1 MNRIKLTSLTLR
13 CSFAKTLGKG
23 VFTVAS
29 LLWLFWC
36 SSPVCFAQNSV
47 LPTTF
52 KWTSTAPLATPQN
65 GSLAMKDFTCVHSNG
80 KYIVYFTTV
89 DSSGSWGGGMMTFTN
104 WSDMATAPQ
113 YQMPI
118 GTVAPT
124 LFYFAPK
131 NIWVLTFQWGAQYL
145 TSTDPTNPNGWS
157 APQTLYS
164 GNSLDTTVICDS
176 TNAYLFYAYDDGTIH
191 RASMPI
197 GSFPGTFT
205 NSSVIMTDTA
215 ANLFE
220 AVQVYT
226 VQGATPQYL
235 MIVEAEGAAG
245 RYFRSF
251 TATNLGGSWT
261 PLAATESNPFAGK
274 NNVTFPNGN
283 AWTSDISHGDIVR
296 NNPDQTQTIDPGN
309 LQFLYQGWKNVNDP
323 SITNY
328 TQIPWRP
335 GLLTL
340 IRPSDDMQIY
350 SGRFDNGWGDGWSW
364 MTHYPTNNP
373 VYTSNSVFVAS
384 NSVALVPSAP
394 YVVWL
399 LKPYTTV
406 DATLYTNLTFWI
418 NGGAT
423 GGQNISV
430 YGELNGSSSGLPS
443 VSVTA
448 PTNSWK
454 QVIISL
460 AALGVNKTNLTGIGF
475 NNDASTQP
483 FFIDDMRLIAAPKPA
498 TVNVSVN
505 ANQTVRTVSGR
516 VFGINTGAGDGNLNT
531 PATKAILNDIGN
543 TCLRWPGGSYGDDY
557 HWTNEP
563 SGGSHSTDF
572 IALATN
578 AHSQAFIIVNYG
590 SSDASEAAYAVRMF
604 NVTNHSN
611 FKYWEIGNENF
622 GTWETDNNTN
632 APFKA
637 HDPWT
642 YAMRF
647 TNYYAQMKA
656 VDPTIKIGAVVD
668 PTEDGYINYSNHPVV
683 NPRTGVT
690 HYGWTPVMLTYMRSN
705 NCTPDFVIEHNY
717 GPAAGDTQDLLYSKG
732 WASDAANLR
741 QILNDYLGSA
751 ATNVT
756 LEVTENGTG
765 GDRQNVSLPGGLFY
779 ADSIGQILQTEF
791 NSRVWWD
798 LRNGHGSV
806 DNPDPAFYGWRTN
819 ADGSVLSDGGII
831 YGLGGAGNL
840 YPTYYCAKLMPK
852 FAADGDTVVRATN
865 DYPLLATYA
874 VKRAN
879 GTLTL
884 LVINKSASSTLTANF
899 NLSGYVPYGNAAIYN
914 YGIPQDEAART
925 GVGSPDIAQSNFI
938 GASAGFSATFAPF
951 SATVMVMIPANQPP
965 FTPTSLVATAS
976 NAVVSLI
983 WNGSAGADSYIVKRS
998 TISGNGYVTIASGVT
1013 ATSYLDTGLVNGT
1026 TYYYVVAATN
1036 ANGVSSNS
1044 IEVSATPAEMFGWW
1058 KFDAT
1063 SGTTAADSGSGGNP
1077 GTLQSGATW
1086 GVGAI
1091 SNAVHL
1097 DGTANGYVSL
1107 PVGLIGALNDFTI
1120 STWVKVD
1127 ANATWARVFDFGSGT
1142 GTYMFLAPA
1151 SGGTSVR
1158 YAITTGSSGG
1168 EQQLNRA
1175 GNLSTGVWHHLAVTL
1190 SGSTGVLYVDGVPA
1204 NTNLSMTLQPSSLGS
1219 TTQNYIGKS
1228 QWADP
1233 NLTGSVD
1240 DFRIYSRALNATEVA
1255 ALANPVP
1262 PAPAGLATVAGNAQV
1277 ALNWSAASTAT
1288 GYKIKRS
1295 LTSGSGYVN
1304 IVTNASLT
1312 FTNNG
1317 LANGTLYYFVVSATN
1332 SFGES
1337 TNSAQVSARPTSVA
1351 SIAISVTNLPG
1362 QLLFGWPADH
1372 TGWQLQ
1378 SQTNGLGTNWVNMPG
1393 SDQTNQMT
1401 VPLNS
1406 TNCSVFFRLVRPY

>member
-1 MNRIKLTSLTLR
+1 
-13 CSFAKTLGKG
+13 
-23 VFTVAS
+23 
-29 LLWLFWC
+29 
-36 SSPVCFAQNSV
+36 
-47 LPTTF
+47 
-52 KWTSTAPLATPQN
+52 
-65 GSLAMKDFTCVHSNG
+65 
-80 KYIVYFTTV
+80 
-89 DSSGSWGGGMMTFTN
+89 MTFN
-104 WSDMATAPQ
+104 SWSEMATAQQ
-113 YQMPI
+113 YQMSQ

-131 NIWVLTFQWGAQYL
+131 NIWVLTYQWGAQYL
-145 TSTDPTNPNGWS
+145 TSTNPTNPNGWS
-157 APQTLYS
+157 APQSLYQ

-205 NSSVIMTDTA
+205 NSSIIMTDTTD
-215 ANLFE
+215 NLFE

-226 VQGATPQYL
+226 VQGTTPQYL
-235 MIVEAEGAAG
+235 MIVEASGAAG

-251 TATNLGGSWT
+251 TATSLGGAWT

-283 AWTSDISHGDIVR
+283 AWTYDISHGDIVR
-296 NNPDQTQTIDPGN
+296 YNPDQTQTIDPSN
-309 LQFLYQGWKNVNDP
+309 LQFLYQGWTNTHDP

-335 GLLTL
+335 GLLTS
-340 IRPSDDMQIY
+340 IQPTDDMLIY
-350 SGRFDNGWGDGWSW
+350 SDRFNNGWGDGWSW
-364 MTHYPTNNP
+364 LAPRYPTNNP
-373 VYTSNSVFVAS
+373 VYAGTNSM
-384 NSVALVPSAP
+384 ALVPSATFT
-394 YVVWL
+394 VWL
-399 LKPYTTV
+399 LKPFTTV

-430 YGELNGSSSGLPS
+430 QGELGGSSSGLPS

-454 QVIISL
+454 QVTISL
-460 AALGVNKTNLTGIGF
+460 ATLGVNKTNLTGFLFG
-475 NNDASTQP
+475 NGTSTQP
-483 FFIDDMRLIAAPKPA
+483 FFIDDIRLIAAPKPA
-498 TVNVSVN
+498 TVHVSVN

-516 VFGINTGAGDGNLNT
+516 VFAINTGGGDGDLNT

-543 TCLRWPGGSYGDDY
+543 TCLRWPGGSYGDIY
-557 HWTNEP
+557 HYANEP
-563 SGGSHSTDF
+563 WDTGATSPRTQGSFSTNF

-578 AHSQAFIIVNYG
+578 THSQAFIIVNYG
-590 SSDASEAAYAVRMF
+590 TGTPEEAAYAVRMF

-611 FKYWEIGNENF
+611 FKYWEVGNEIN
-622 GTWETDNNTN
+622 GTWEPDYNTN

-656 VDPTIKIGAVVD
+656 VDPTIKVGAVIE
-668 PTEDGYINYSNHPVV
+668 PSEDGYANYTDHPVV

-690 HYGWTPVMLTYMRSN
+690 HNGWAAVLLAYLRSN

-717 GPAAGDTQDLLYSKG
+717 GPAAGDTQDLLYPKG
-732 WASDAANLR
+732 WAADAAALR
-741 QILNDYLGSA
+741 QMLNDYLGNA

-798 LRNGHGSV
+798 LRNGQGSV
-806 DNPDPAFYGWRTN
+806 DNSDPAFYGWRTN
-819 ADGSVLSDGGII
+819 ANGSVLSDGGIV
-831 YGLGGAGNL
+831 YGLGGVGNV

-852 FAADGDTVVRATN
+852 FATDGDTVVHATS
-865 DYPLLATYA
+865 DYRLLATYA
-874 VKRAN
+874 VMRTN

-899 NLSGYVPYGNAAIYN
+899 NLSGYAPYGNAAIYS
-914 YGIPQDEAART
+914 YGIPQDDAART
-925 GVGSPDIAQSNFI
+925 GVGSPDIAQTNFI
-938 GASAGFSATFAPF
+938 GAAASFSATFAPF
-951 SATVMVMIPANQPP
+951 SATVLVMSPANQPP
-965 FTPTSLVATAS
+965 VTPTSLVATAS
-976 NAVVSLI
+976 NAVVSLS
-983 WNGSAGADSYIVKRS
+983 WNGSAGADSYLVKRS
-998 TISGNGYVTIASGVT
+998 LTSGGGYTNLATGVT
-1013 ATSYLDTGLVNGT
+1013 ATSYLDAGLINGT
-1026 TYYYVVAATN
+1026 TYYYVAAAMN

-1044 IEVSATPAEMFGWW
+1044 IEVSATPAEIFGWW

-1063 SGTTAADSGSGGNP
+1063 GGTTAADSGYGGNP

-1086 GVGAI
+1086 VVGAI

-1097 DGTANGYVSL
+1097 DGTTNGYASL
-1107 PVGLIGALNDFTI
+1107 PSGLVSALNDFTI

-1151 SGGTSVR
+1151 SGGASVR

-1204 NTNLSMTLQPSSLGS
+1204 NTNLSMTLKPSSLGS

-1262 PAPAGLATVAGNAQV
+1262 PAPAGLAAVAGNAQV
-1277 ALNWSAASTAT
+1277 ALNWNAASTAT

-1295 LTSGSGYVN
+1295 LTSGSGYADFLAGGSHRLAVAIAN
-1304 IVTNASLT
+1304 EQPHQRPRHELGHRARLDADQPDDSAVE
-1312 FTNNG
+1312 FNG
-1317 LANGTLYYFVVSATN
+1317 
-1332 SFGES
+1332 
-1337 TNSAQVSARPTSVA
+1337 
-1351 SIAISVTNLPG
+1351 
-1362 QLLFGWPADH
+1362 
-1372 TGWQLQ
+1372 
-1378 SQTNGLGTNWVNMPG
+1378 
-1393 SDQTNQMT
+1393 
-1401 VPLNS
+1401 
-1406 TNCSVFFRLVRPY
+1406 RL

>member
-1 MNRIKLTSLTLR
+1 
-13 CSFAKTLGKG
+13 
-23 VFTVAS
+23 
-29 LLWLFWC
+29 
-36 SSPVCFAQNSV
+36 
-47 LPTTF
+47 
-52 KWTSTAPLATPQN
+52 
-65 GSLAMKDFTCVHSNG
+65 MKDFTCVHYNG

-89 DSSGSWGGGMMTFTN
+89 DSAGSWGGGMMTFNT
-104 WSDMATAPQ
+104 WSDMATAQQ

-131 NIWVLTFQWGAQYL
+131 NIWVLTYQWGAQYL

-157 APQTLYS
+157 APQPLYQ

-176 TNAYLFYAYDDGTIH
+176 TNAYLFYAFDDGTIH

-197 GSFPGTFT
+197 GNFPGTFT
-205 NSSVIMTDTA
+205 NSSIIMTDTA

-226 VQGATPQYL
+226 IQGATPQYL

-261 PLAATESNPFAGK
+261 PLAATDKNPFAGK

-283 AWTSDISHGDIVR
+283 VWTSDISHGDIVR

-309 LQFLYQGWKNVNDP
+309 LQFLYQGWTYT
-323 SITNY
+323 SGLTNY

-340 IRPSDDMQIY
+340 IQPSDDMQIY

-364 MTHYPTNNP
+364 ITHYPTNNP
-373 VYTSNSVFVAS
+373 AYTSNLVFVAS

-423 GGQNISV
+423 GGQHISV
-430 YGELNGSSSGLPS
+430 YGELNGSSSGLPT

-460 AALGVNKTNLTGIGF
+460 ASLGVNKTNLTGIGF
-475 NNDASTQP
+475 NNGASTNP

-498 TVNVSVN
+498 TVHVNVN
-505 ANQTVRTVSGR
+505 ASQSVRTVSGR
-516 VFGINTGAGDGNLNT
+516 VFAVNTGAGDTDLNT
-531 PATKAILNDIGN
+531 PATKAILNDIGS
-543 TCLRWPGGSYGDDY
+543 TCLRWPGGSYGDEY

-590 SSDASEAAYAVRMF
+590 TSTPEEAAFGVRRF

-611 FKYWEIGNENF
+611 FKYWEIGNEIN
-622 GTWETDNNTN
+622 GVWETDHNTN

-642 YAMRF
+642 YALRF

-656 VDPTIKIGAVVD
+656 VDPTIKIGAVIE
-668 PTEDGYINYSNHPVV
+668 PSEDGYANYTDHPVV

-690 HYGWTPVMLTYMRSN
+690 HNGWTPVMLTYMRSN

-741 QILNDYLGSA
+741 QILNDYLGNA

-798 LRNGHGSV
+798 LRNGQGTIA
-806 DNPDPAFYGWRTN
+806 NPDPAFYGWRMN
-819 ADGSVLSDGGII
+819 PNGGVLSDGGLV

-840 YPTYYCAKLMPK
+840 YPTYYCAKLMPQ
-852 FAADGDTVVRATN
+852 FARDSDTVVRATS

-874 VKRAN
+874 VMRTN

-884 LVINKSASSTLTANF
+884 LVINKSASSNLTANF
-899 NLSGYVPYGNAAIYN
+899 NLSGYVPYGNAALYS
-914 YGIPQDEAART
+914 YGIPQDDAART
-925 GVGSPDIAQSNFI
+925 GVGSPDIAQTNFI
-938 GASAGFSATFAPF
+938 GAATSFSATFAPF
-951 SATVMVMIPANQPP
+951 SATVMVMGPANQPP
-965 FTPTSLVATAS
+965 LTPTSLVATAS
-976 NAVVSLI
+976 NAVVSLS

-998 TISGNGYVTIASGVT
+998 TISGSGYVTVASGVT
-1013 ATSYLDTGLVNGT
+1013 ATSYLDAGIVNGT

-1036 ANGVSSNS
+1036 ANGVSPDST
-1044 IEVSATPAEMFGWW
+1044 EASATPMMKLTGAIIG
-1058 KFDAT
+1058 
-1063 SGTTAADSGSGGNP
+1063 SSGSWSNLGN
-1077 GTLQSGATW
+1077 
-1086 GVGAI
+1086 
-1091 SNAVHL
+1091 
-1097 DGTANGYVSL
+1097 
-1107 PVGLIGALNDFTI
+1107 TI
-1120 STWVKVD
+1120 T
-1127 ANATWARVFDFGSGT
+1127 NVFDGNLNTFYDAVNSTGDWAGLDMGSGT
-1142 GTYMFLAPA
+1142 PA
-1151 SGGTSVR
+1151 IVMQIKYCPRAGWAGRMVGGQFQGANV
-1158 YAITTGSSGG
+1158 ANFSSG
-1168 EQQLNRA
+1168 
-1175 GNLSTGVWHHLAVTL
+1175 VT
-1190 SGSTGVLYVDGVPA
+1190 
-1204 NTNLSMTLQPSSLGS
+1204 TL
-1219 TTQNYIGKS
+1219 
-1228 QWADP
+1228 
-1233 NLTGSVD
+1233 
-1240 DFRIYSRALNATEVA
+1240 F
-1255 ALANPVP
+1255 
-1262 PAPAGLATVAGNAQV
+1262 TVA
-1277 ALNWSAASTAT
+1277 STPSEGTMTVLA
-1288 GYKIKRS
+1288 
-1295 LTSGSGYVN
+1295 
-1304 IVTNASLT
+1304 VTNASSFRYLRYLGPAGAYCNVAEVEFGGAYAVIPPAPT
-1312 FTNNG
+1312 NLVAAIGDASVGLSWNASSNATSYIVKRSTASGAGFAAIATNASLAFTNPG
-1317 LANGTLYYFVVSATN
+1317 LTNGTLYYFVVSAGNT
-1332 SFGES
+1332 FGES
-1337 TNSAQVSARPTSVA
+1337 TNSAQVSARPTSSA
-1351 SIAISVTNLPG
+1351 SIAMNAANAGG
-1362 QLLFGWPADH
+1362 QLQISWPPDH

-1378 SQTNGLGTNWVNMPG
+1378 AQTNNLGTNWVNIPG
-1393 SDQTNQMT
+1393 LDQTNEMT
-1401 VPLNS
+1401 VLLNS
-1406 TNCSVFFRLVRPY
+1406 ANGSVFFRLVRPY

>member
-1 MNRIKLTSLTLR
+1 
-13 CSFAKTLGKG
+13 
-23 VFTVAS
+23 
-29 LLWLFWC
+29 
-36 SSPVCFAQNSV
+36 
-47 LPTTF
+47 
-52 KWTSTAPLATPQN
+52 
-65 GSLAMKDFTCVHSNG
+65 MKDFTCVHYNG

-89 DSSGSWGGGMMTFTN
+89 DSVGSWGGGMMTFTN
-104 WSDMATAPQ
+104 WSDMATATQ

-131 NIWVLTFQWGAQYL
+131 NIWVLTYQWGAQYL

-157 APQTLYS
+157 APQPLYQ

-205 NSSVIMTDTA
+205 NSSIIMTDTT

-235 MIVEAEGAAG
+235 MIVEAEGSAG

-283 AWTSDISHGDIVR
+283 VWTADISHGDIVR
-296 NNPDQTQTIDPGN
+296 NNPDQTQTIDPSN
-309 LQFLYQGWKNVNDP
+309 LQFLYQGWTYTP
-323 SITNY
+323 GLTNY

-335 GLLTL
+335 GVLTL
-340 IRPSDDMQIY
+340 IQPSDDMLIY
-350 SGRFDNGWGDGWSW
+350 SDRFNNGWGDGWSW
-364 MTHYPTNNP
+364 LTPRYPTNNP
-373 VYTSNSVFVAS
+373 VYAGTNSMALIP
-384 NSVALVPSAP
+384 SVP

-430 YGELNGSSSGLPS
+430 YGELNGSSSGLPT

-460 AALGVNKTNLTGIGF
+460 ASLGVNKTNLTGIGF
-475 NNDASTQP
+475 NNGASTNR
-483 FFIDDMRLIAAPKPA
+483 FFIDDVRLIAAPKPA
-498 TVNVSVN
+498 TVHVSVN

-516 VFGINTGAGDGNLNT
+516 VFGINTGGGDGDLNT
-531 PATKAILNDIGN
+531 PATKAILNDIGS
-543 TCLRWPGGSYGDDY
+543 TCLRWPGGSYGDIY
-557 HWTNEP
+557 HYANEP
-563 SGGSHSTDF
+563 WDTGATSPRTAGSFSTNF

-578 AHSQAFIIVNYG
+578 THSQAFIIVNYG
-590 SSDASEAAYAVRMF
+590 TGTPEEAAYAVRMF

-611 FKYWEIGNENF
+611 FKYWEVGNEIN
-622 GTWETDNNTN
+622 GTWEPDYNTN
-632 APFKA
+632 APYKA

-656 VDPTIKIGAVVD
+656 VDPTIKIGAVIE
-668 PTEDGYINYSNHPVV
+668 PTEDGYANNNDHPVV
-683 NPRTGVT
+683 NPRTSVT
-690 HYGWTPVMLTYMRSN
+690 HYGWTPVMLAYMRSN
-705 NCTPDFVIEHNY
+705 NVTPDFVIEHNY
-717 GPAAGDTQDLLYSKG
+717 GPAGGDTQDLLYPKG
-732 WASDAANLR
+732 WASDAAALR
-741 QILNDYLGSA
+741 QMLNDYLGNA

-819 ADGSVLSDGGII
+819 ANGSVLSDGGIV
-831 YGLGGAGNL
+831 YGLGGVGNL

-852 FAADGDTVVRATN
+852 FAADGDTVVRATS

-874 VKRAN
+874 VKRTN

-884 LVINKSASSTLTANF
+884 LVINKSASSALTANF
-899 NLSGYVPYGNAAIYN
+899 NLSGYVPYGSAAIYS

-925 GVGSPDIAQSNFI
+925 GDGSPDIAQTNFM

-951 SATVMVMIPANQPP
+951 SATVMVMSPANQPP
-965 FTPTSLVATAS
+965 LTPTTLVATAS
-976 NAVVSLI
+976 NAVVSLS
-983 WNGSAGADSYIVKRS
+983 WNGSAGADSYIVKRAS
-998 TISGNGYVTIASGVT
+998 VSGGPYTGIASGLT
-1013 ATSYLDTGLVNGT
+1013 TPSYLDTGLVNGT

-1036 ANGVSSNS
+1036 ANGVSPDSTEAS
-1044 IEVSATPAEMFGWW
+1044 VTPGEMFGWW
-1058 KFDAT
+1058 RFDAT
-1063 SGTTAADSGSGGNP
+1063 SGTTAADSGYGGNP

-1086 GVGAI
+1086 VVGAI

-1097 DGTANGYVSL
+1097 NGTANGYANLPSGLVS
-1107 PVGLIGALNDFTI
+1107 ALNDFTI

-1142 GTYMFLAPA
+1142 GIYMFLAPA
-1151 SGGTSVR
+1151 SGGASVR
-1158 YAITTGSSGG
+1158 YAITTSSGGG

-1204 NTNLSMTLQPSSLGS
+1204 NTNLSMTLKPSSLGS

-1228 QWADP
+1228 QWPDP

-1262 PAPAGLATVAGNAQV
+1262 PAPAGLAAVAGSAQV
-1277 ALNWSAASTAT
+1277 ALNWNAASTAT

-1295 LTSGSGYVN
+1295 LTSGSGYAN
-1304 IVTNASLT
+1304 IATNASLT

-1337 TNSAQVSARPTSVA
+1337 TNSAQVSTRPTSSTSVA
-1351 SIAISVTNLPG
+1351 IGVTNVPG
-1362 QLLFGWPADH
+1362 QLQFSWPTDH

-1378 SQTNGLGTNWVNMPG
+1378 SQTNSLSGGLGTNWVDVPA
-1393 SDQTNQMT
+1393 SIQTNQMT
-1401 VPLNS
+1401 VSLDS
-1406 TNCSVFFRLVRPY
+1406 TDASVFFRLVRPY

>member
-1 MNRIKLTSLTLR
+1 
-13 CSFAKTLGKG
+13 
-23 VFTVAS
+23 
-29 LLWLFWC
+29 
-36 SSPVCFAQNSV
+36 
-47 LPTTF
+47 
-52 KWTSTAPLATPQN
+52 
-65 GSLAMKDFTCVHSNG
+65 MKDFTCVHYNG

-89 DSSGSWGGGMMTFTN
+89 NSAGSWGGGMMTFNN
-104 WSDMATAPQ
+104 WSEMATAQQ

-191 RASMPI
+191 RGSMPI
-197 GSFPGTFT
+197 GNFPGTFT
-205 NSSVIMTDTA
+205 NSSVIMTDTTD
-215 ANLFE
+215 NLFE
-220 AVQVYT
+220 SPEVYT
-226 VQGATPQYL
+226 IQGATPQYL
-235 MIVEAEGAAG
+235 MIVEAIGAAG

-274 NNVTFPNGN
+274 NNVTFPDGN
-283 AWTSDISHGDIVR
+283 AWTSDISHGDVVR
-296 NNPDQTQTIDPGN
+296 NNPDQTQTIDPSN
-309 LQFLYQGWKNVNDP
+309 LQFLYQGQTP
-323 SITNY
+323 TSGLTNY

-340 IRPSDDMQIY
+340 IQPSDDMQIY

-373 VYTSNSVFVAS
+373 VYTSNLVFVAS

-430 YGELNGSSSGLPS
+430 YGELNNSSSGLPS

-460 AALGVNKTNLTGIGF
+460 ASLGVNKTNLTGIGF
-475 NNDASTQP
+475 NNGASTNP

-498 TVNVSVN
+498 TVHVSVN
-505 ANQTVRTVSGR
+505 ASQAVRTVSGR
-516 VFGINTGAGDGNLNT
+516 VFAINTGAGDTDLNT

-557 HWTNEP
+557 HYANEP

-578 AHSQAFIIVNYG
+578 ANSQAFIIVNYG

-611 FKYWEIGNENF
+611 FKYWEIGNEIF

-632 APFKA
+632 APYQA

-656 VDPTIKIGAVVD
+656 VDPTIKVGAVID

-717 GPAAGDTQDLLYSKG
+717 GPAAGDTQDLLYPKG

-798 LRNGHGSV
+798 LRNGQGTV
-806 DNPDPAFYGWRTN
+806 ANPDPAFYGWRMN
-819 ADGSVLSDGGII
+819 ANGGVLSDGGIV
-831 YGLGGAGNL
+831 YGLGGVGNL

-852 FAADGDTVVRATN
+852 FAADGDTVVRATS
-865 DYPLLATYA
+865 DYPLLATYS
-874 VKRAN
+874 VMRTN

-884 LVINKSASSTLTANF
+884 LVINKSACSNLTANF
-899 NLSGYVPYGNAAIYN
+899 NLSGYVPYTNATIYG
-914 YGIPQDEAART
+914 YGIPQDDAART
-925 GVGSPDIAQSNFI
+925 GVGSPDIAQTNFI
-938 GASAGFSATFAPF
+938 GAAASFSATFAPF
-951 SATVMVMIPANQPP
+951 SATVMVMGPANQPP
-965 FTPTSLVATAS
+965 LTPTSLVATAS
-976 NAVVSLI
+976 NAVVSLS

-998 TISGNGYVTIASGVT
+998 TTSGSGYTTIASGVT
-1013 ATSYLDTGLVNGT
+1013 ATSYLDAGLINGT

-1036 ANGVSSNS
+1036 VNGVSSNS
-1044 IEVSATPAEMFGWW
+1044 MEASATPAEMFGWW

-1063 SGTTAADSGSGGNP
+1063 SGTTAADSGYGGNP
-1077 GTLQSGATW
+1077 GTLQGGATW
-1086 GVGAI
+1086 VAGAI

-1097 DGTANGYVSL
+1097 DGMANGYVSL
-1107 PVGLIGALNDFTI
+1107 PVGLASALNDFTI

-1142 GTYMFLAPA
+1142 GAYMFLAPA

-1158 YAITTGSSGG
+1158 YAITTSSSGG

-1204 NTNLSMTLQPSSLGS
+1204 NTNLSMTLKPSSLGS

-1262 PAPAGLATVAGNAQV
+1262 PAPPGLAAVAGSAQV
-1277 ALNWSAASTAT
+1277 ALNWNAASTAT

-1295 LTSGSGYVN
+1295 LTSGSGYAN
-1304 IVTNASLT
+1304 IATNASLT
-1312 FTNNG
+1312 FTNTG

-1337 TNSAQVSARPTSVA
+1337 TNSMQVSARPTSSASVA
-1351 SIAISVTNLPG
+1351 IGMSNAPG
-1362 QLLFGWPADH
+1362 QLQFSWPADH

-1378 SQTNGLGTNWVNMPG
+1378 SQTNNLTSGLGTNWINVPG
-1393 SDQTNQMT
+1393 SDQTNQLT

-1406 TNCSVFFRLVRPY
+1406 TNGSVFFRLVRPY

>member
-1 MNRIKLTSLTLR
+1 
-13 CSFAKTLGKG
+13 
-23 VFTVAS
+23 
-29 LLWLFWC
+29 
-36 SSPVCFAQNSV
+36 
-47 LPTTF
+47 
-52 KWTSTAPLATPQN
+52 
-65 GSLAMKDFTCVHSNG
+65 MKDFTCVNYNG

-89 DSSGSWGGGMMTFTN
+89 NSAGIWAGGMMTFNN
-104 WSDMATAPQ
+104 WSEMATAQQ

-131 NIWVLTFQWGAQYL
+131 NIWVLTYQWGAQYL
-145 TSTDPTNPNGWS
+145 TSTNPTNPNGWS
-157 APQTLYS
+157 APQALYQ

-176 TNAYLFYAYDDGTIH
+176 TNAYLFYAFDDGTIH

-205 NSSVIMTDTA
+205 NSSIIMTDTA

-235 MIVEAEGAAG
+235 MIVEASGAAG

-283 AWTSDISHGDIVR
+283 AWTADISHGDIVR
-296 NNPDQTQTIDPGN
+296 NNPDQTQTIDPSN
-309 LQFLYQGWKNVNDP
+309 LQFLYQGWTYT
-323 SITNY
+323 SGLTNY

-335 GLLTL
+335 GVLTL
-340 IRPSDDMQIY
+340 IQPSDDMLIY
-350 SGRFDNGWGDGWSW
+350 SDRFNNGWGDGWSW
-364 MTHYPTNNP
+364 LTPRYATNNP
-373 VYTSNSVFVAS
+373 VYAGTNSM
-384 NSVALVPSAP
+384 ALVPSVP

-443 VSVTA
+443 VSVTV

-460 AALGVNKTNLTGIGF
+460 ASLGVNKTNLTGIGF
-475 NNDASTQP
+475 NNGASTNP

-498 TVNVSVN
+498 TVHVSVN

-516 VFGINTGAGDGNLNT
+516 VFAINTGGGDGDLNT

-543 TCLRWPGGSYGDDY
+543 TCLRWPGGSYGDIY
-557 HWTNEP
+557 HYANEP
-563 SGGSHSTDF
+563 WDTGATSPRTAGSFSKDF

-578 AHSQAFIIVNYG
+578 THSQAFIIVNYG
-590 SSDASEAAYAVRMF
+590 TSTPEEAAYGVRMF

-611 FKYWEIGNENF
+611 FKYWEVGNEIN
-622 GTWETDNNTN
+622 GTWEPDYNTN

-656 VDPTIKIGAVVD
+656 VDPTIKIGAVIE
-668 PTEDGYINYSNHPVV
+668 PTEDGYANYTNHPVV

-690 HYGWTPVMLTYMRSN
+690 HNGWTAVMLAYMRSN

-717 GPAAGDTQDLLYSKG
+717 GPAAGDTQDLLYPKA
-732 WASDAANLR
+732 WVPDAAALR
-741 QILNDYLGSA
+741 QMLNDYLGNA

-756 LEVTENGTG
+756 LEVTESGTG

-798 LRNGHGSV
+798 LRNGHGTV

-819 ADGSVLSDGGII
+819 ANGSVLSDGGIV
-831 YGLGGAGNL
+831 YGLGGVGNV
-840 YPTYYCAKLMPK
+840 YPTYYCAKLMPQ
-852 FAADGDTVVRATN
+852 FAKDGDTVVRATS

-874 VKRAN
+874 VRRTN

-899 NLSGYVPYGNAAIYN
+899 NLSGYVPYGNAAIYS

-925 GVGSPDIAQSNFI
+925 GVGSPDIAQTNFI
-938 GASAGFSATFAPF
+938 GAAASFSATFAPF
-951 SATVMVMIPANQPP
+951 SATVMVMGAANQPP

-976 NAVVSLI
+976 NAVVSLS

-998 TISGNGYVTIASGVT
+998 TISGSGYVTIASGVA
-1013 ATSYLDTGLVNGT
+1013 ATSYLDTGLINGT

-1044 IEVSATPAEMFGWW
+1044 IEASATPGEIFGWW

-1063 SGTTAADSGSGGNP
+1063 SGTTAADSGYGGNP

-1086 GVGAI
+1086 GVGVI

-1097 DGTANGYVSL
+1097 DGTANGYASL
-1107 PVGLIGALNDFTI
+1107 PSGLISALNDFTI

-1142 GTYMFLAPA
+1142 GTYMFLSPA
-1151 SGGTSVR
+1151 SGGASVR
-1158 YAITTGSSGG
+1158 YAITTSSGGG

-1204 NTNLSMTLQPSSLGS
+1204 NTNLSMTLKPSSLGS
-1219 TTQNYIGKS
+1219 TAQNYIGKS

-1262 PAPAGLATVAGNAQV
+1262 PAPAGLAAVAGNAQV

-1295 LTSGSGYVN
+1295 PTSGGGYVN

-1312 FTNNG
+1312 FTNTG

-1337 TNSAQVSARPTSVA
+1337 TNSTQVSARPTSSASVA
-1351 SIAISVTNLPG
+1351 MNAANAAG
-1362 QLLFGWPADH
+1362 QLQISWPADH

-1378 SQTNGLGTNWVNMPG
+1378 SQTNNLTSGLGTNWVNLPASM
-1393 SDQTNQMT
+1393 QTNQMT

-1406 TNCSVFFRLVRPY
+1406 TNGSVFFRLVRPY

>member
-1 MNRIKLTSLTLR
+1 
-13 CSFAKTLGKG
+13 
-23 VFTVAS
+23 
-29 LLWLFWC
+29 
-36 SSPVCFAQNSV
+36 
-47 LPTTF
+47 
-52 KWTSTAPLATPQN
+52 
-65 GSLAMKDFTCVHSNG
+65 MKDFTCVHYNG

-89 DSSGSWGGGMMTFTN
+89 DSVGSWGGGMMTFTN
-104 WSDMATAPQ
+104 WSDMATATQ

-131 NIWVLTFQWGAQYL
+131 NIWVLTYQWGAQYL

-157 APQTLYS
+157 APQPLYQ

-205 NSSVIMTDTA
+205 NSSIIMTDTT

-235 MIVEAEGAAG
+235 MIVEAEGSAG

-251 TATNLGGSWT
+251 TTTNLAGSWT

-283 AWTSDISHGDIVR
+283 VWTADISHGDIVR
-296 NNPDQTQTIDPGN
+296 NNPDQTQTIDPSN
-309 LQFLYQGWKNVNDP
+309 LQFLYQGWTYTP
-323 SITNY
+323 GLTNY

-335 GLLTL
+335 GVLTL
-340 IRPSDDMQIY
+340 IQPSDDMLIY
-350 SGRFDNGWGDGWSW
+350 SDRFNNGWGDGWSW
-364 MTHYPTNNP
+364 LTPRYPTNNP
-373 VYTSNSVFVAS
+373 VYAGTNSMALIP
-384 NSVALVPSAP
+384 SVP

-430 YGELNGSSSGLPS
+430 YGELNGSSSGLPT

-460 AALGVNKTNLTGIGF
+460 ASLGVNKTNLTGIGF
-475 NNDASTQP
+475 NNGASTNR
-483 FFIDDMRLIAAPKPA
+483 FFIDDVRLIAAPKPA
-498 TVNVSVN
+498 TVHVSVN

-516 VFGINTGAGDGNLNT
+516 VFGINTGGGDGDLNT
-531 PATKAILNDIGN
+531 PATKAILNDIGS
-543 TCLRWPGGSYGDDY
+543 TCLRWPGGSYGDIY
-557 HWTNEP
+557 HYANEP
-563 SGGSHSTDF
+563 WDTGATSPRTAGSFSTNF

-578 AHSQAFIIVNYG
+578 THSQAFIIVNYG
-590 SSDASEAAYAVRMF
+590 TGTPEEAAYAVRMF

-611 FKYWEIGNENF
+611 FKYWEVGNEIN
-622 GTWETDNNTN
+622 GTWEPDYNTN
-632 APFKA
+632 APYKA

-656 VDPTIKIGAVVD
+656 VDPTIKIGAVIE
-668 PTEDGYINYSNHPVV
+668 PTEDGYANNNDHPVV
-683 NPRTGVT
+683 NPRTSVT
-690 HYGWTPVMLTYMRSN
+690 HYGWTPVMLAYMRSN
-705 NCTPDFVIEHNY
+705 NVTPDFVIEHNY
-717 GPAAGDTQDLLYSKG
+717 GPAGGDTQDLLYPKG
-732 WASDAANLR
+732 WASDAAALR
-741 QILNDYLGSA
+741 QMLNDYLGNA

-819 ADGSVLSDGGII
+819 ANGSVLSDGGIV
-831 YGLGGAGNL
+831 YGLGGVGNL

-852 FAADGDTVVRATN
+852 FAADGDTVVRATS

-874 VKRAN
+874 VKRTN

-884 LVINKSASSTLTANF
+884 LVINKSASSALTANF
-899 NLSGYVPYGNAAIYN
+899 NLSGYVPYGSAAIYS

-925 GVGSPDIAQSNFI
+925 GDGSPDIAQTNFM

-951 SATVMVMIPANQPP
+951 SATVMVMSPANQPP
-965 FTPTSLVATAS
+965 LTPTTLVATAS
-976 NAVVSLI
+976 NAVVSLS
-983 WNGSAGADSYIVKRS
+983 WNGSAGADSYIVKRAS
-998 TISGNGYVTIASGVT
+998 VSGGPYTGIASGVT

-1036 ANGVSSNS
+1036 ANGVSPDSTEAS
-1044 IEVSATPAEMFGWW
+1044 VTPGEMFGWW
-1058 KFDAT
+1058 RFDAT
-1063 SGTTAADSGSGGNP
+1063 SGTTAADSGYGGNP

-1086 GVGAI
+1086 VVGAI

-1097 DGTANGYVSL
+1097 NGTANGYANLPSGLVS
-1107 PVGLIGALNDFTI
+1107 ALNDFTI

-1142 GTYMFLAPA
+1142 GIYMFLAPA
-1151 SGGTSVR
+1151 SGGASVR
-1158 YAITTGSSGG
+1158 YAITTSSGGG

-1204 NTNLSMTLQPSSLGS
+1204 NTNLSMTLKPSSLGS

-1228 QWADP
+1228 QWPDP

-1262 PAPAGLATVAGNAQV
+1262 PAPAGLAAVAGNAQV

-1312 FTNNG
+1312 FTNTG

-1337 TNSAQVSARPTSVA
+1337 TNSTQVSARPTSSASVA
-1351 SIAISVTNLPG
+1351 VNTTNTAG
-1362 QLLFGWPADH
+1362 QLQISWPADH

-1378 SQTNGLGTNWVNMPG
+1378 SQTNDLGTNWVNVPASM
-1393 SDQTNQMT
+1393 QTNQMT

-1406 TNCSVFFRLVRPY
+1406 TNGSVFFRLVRPY

>member
-1 MNRIKLTSLTLR
+1 
-13 CSFAKTLGKG
+13 
-23 VFTVAS
+23 
-29 LLWLFWC
+29 
-36 SSPVCFAQNSV
+36 
-47 LPTTF
+47 
-52 KWTSTAPLATPQN
+52 
-65 GSLAMKDFTCVHSNG
+65 MKDFTCVNYNG

-89 DSSGSWGGGMMTFTN
+89 NSAGIWAGGMMTFNN
-104 WSDMATAPQ
+104 WSEMATAQQ

-131 NIWVLTFQWGAQYL
+131 NIWVLTYQWGAQYL
-145 TSTDPTNPNGWS
+145 TSTNPTNPNGWS
-157 APQTLYS
+157 APQALYQ

-176 TNAYLFYAYDDGTIH
+176 TNAYLFYAFDDGTIH

-205 NSSVIMTDTA
+205 NSSIIMTDTA

-235 MIVEAEGAAG
+235 MIVEASGAAG

-283 AWTSDISHGDIVR
+283 AWTADISHGDIVR
-296 NNPDQTQTIDPGN
+296 NNPDQTQTIDPSN
-309 LQFLYQGWKNVNDP
+309 LQFLYQGWTYT
-323 SITNY
+323 SGLTNY

-335 GLLTL
+335 GVLTL
-340 IRPSDDMQIY
+340 IQPSDDMLIY
-350 SGRFDNGWGDGWSW
+350 SDRFNNGWGDGWSW
-364 MTHYPTNNP
+364 LTPRYATNNP
-373 VYTSNSVFVAS
+373 VYAGTNSM
-384 NSVALVPSAP
+384 ALVPSVP

-443 VSVTA
+443 VSVTV

-460 AALGVNKTNLTGIGF
+460 ASLGVNKTNLTGIGF
-475 NNDASTQP
+475 NNGASTTP

-498 TVNVSVN
+498 TVHVSVN

-516 VFGINTGAGDGNLNT
+516 VFAINTGGGDGDLNT

-543 TCLRWPGGSYGDDY
+543 TCLRWPGGSYGDIY
-557 HWTNEP
+557 HYANEP
-563 SGGSHSTDF
+563 WDTGATSPRTAGSFSKDF

-578 AHSQAFIIVNYG
+578 THSQAFIIVNYG
-590 SSDASEAAYAVRMF
+590 TSTPEEAAYGVRMF

-611 FKYWEIGNENF
+611 FKYWEVGNEIN
-622 GTWETDNNTN
+622 GTWEPDYNTN

-656 VDPTIKIGAVVD
+656 VDPTIKIGAVIE
-668 PTEDGYINYSNHPVV
+668 PTEDGYANYTNHPVV

-690 HYGWTPVMLTYMRSN
+690 HNGWTAVMLAYMRSN

-717 GPAAGDTQDLLYSKG
+717 GPAAGDTQDLLYPKA
-732 WASDAANLR
+732 WVPDAAALR
-741 QILNDYLGSA
+741 QMLNDYLGNA

-756 LEVTENGTG
+756 LEVTESGTG

-798 LRNGHGSV
+798 LRNGHGTV

-819 ADGSVLSDGGII
+819 ANGSVLSDGGIV
-831 YGLGGAGNL
+831 YGLGGVGNV
-840 YPTYYCAKLMPK
+840 YPTYYCAKLMPQ
-852 FAADGDTVVRATN
+852 FAKDGDTVVRATS

-874 VKRAN
+874 VRRTN

-899 NLSGYVPYGNAAIYN
+899 NLSGYVPYGNAAIYS

-925 GVGSPDIAQSNFI
+925 GVGSPDIAQTNFI
-938 GASAGFSATFAPF
+938 GAAASFSATFAPF
-951 SATVMVMIPANQPP
+951 SATVMVMGAANQPP

-976 NAVVSLI
+976 NAVVSLS

-998 TISGNGYVTIASGVT
+998 TISGSGYVTIASGVA
-1013 ATSYLDTGLVNGT
+1013 ATSYLDTGLINGT

-1044 IEVSATPAEMFGWW
+1044 IEASATPGEIFGWW

-1063 SGTTAADSGSGGNP
+1063 SGTTAADSGYGGNP

-1086 GVGAI
+1086 GVGVI

-1097 DGTANGYVSL
+1097 DGTANGYASL
-1107 PVGLIGALNDFTI
+1107 PSGLISALNDFTI

-1142 GTYMFLAPA
+1142 GTYMFLSPA
-1151 SGGTSVR
+1151 SGGASVR
-1158 YAITTGSSGG
+1158 YAITTSSGGG

-1204 NTNLSMTLQPSSLGS
+1204 NTNLSMTLKPSSLGS
-1219 TTQNYIGKS
+1219 TAQNYIGKS

-1262 PAPAGLATVAGNAQV
+1262 PAPAGLAAVAGNAQV

-1295 LTSGSGYVN
+1295 PTSGGGYVN

-1312 FTNNG
+1312 FTNTG
-1317 LANGTLYYFVVSATN
+1317 VANGTLYYFVVSATN

-1337 TNSAQVSARPTSVA
+1337 TNSTQVSARPTSSASVA
-1351 SIAISVTNLPG
+1351 MNAANAAG
-1362 QLLFGWPADH
+1362 QLQISWPADH

-1378 SQTNGLGTNWVNMPG
+1378 SQTNNLTSGLGTNWVNLPASM
-1393 SDQTNQMT
+1393 QTNQMT

-1406 TNCSVFFRLVRPY
+1406 TNGSVFFRLVRPY